1 MGKEVIIVEKDNV
14 EQIRKILVYSPFLT
28 LLTRSLFIFLLTDR
42 CFIYRYLFFDWFCW
56 TKDHSG
62 TYFLAIKFGIMHAT
76 GENRLHT
83 GYNSANSSCENDW
96 SCLLIHGNME
106 ALIETQLRKG

>member
-42 CFIYRYLFFDWFCW
+42 CFIYIC
-56 TKDHSG
+56 S
-62 TYFLAIKFGIMHAT
+62 
-76 GENRLHT
+76 
-83 GYNSANSSCENDW
+83 
-96 SCLLIHGNME
+96 LIGFVGQRTIL
-106 ALIETQLRKG
+106 ALIFLRSNLGSCMQQERTDCTPVTIQLIPHVRMTGRVYLSMATWKP